1 MIYLK
6 SGSSVI
12 TIFHGEKSME
22 IYTIKQ
28 GVMKQVPEDYE
39 LKQMIKYILFTI
51 LGLMIGRF
59 IGTI

>member
-1 MIYLK
+1 
-6 SGSSVI
+6 
-12 TIFHGEKSME
+12 ME

-28 GVMKQVPEDYE
+28 GVMRQVPEDYE